1 MKMPLNC
8 VPSAPQSGSH
18 DSCNTPCLSISAGL
32 FNVAATIAFAEF
44 SGTQD
49 DEVPAAREL
58 AQRYGLQHHVRTVTR
73 AEFERDIP
81 AILDSIDQPSRDGVN
96 TWYAAKFT
104 AELGLKVVVSGVG
117 GDELLYGYSSFTE
130 LPALVATWRRM
141 GIVPGLQA
149 AAGAALRVRSRIS
162 NNARWA
168 ILPCCAESL
177 YGAYFLRRGF
187 FAPTDLPAL
196 MGQELSRVALA
207 GTGPIDIVRG
217 GAGPI
222 PADMAAAVGQMES
235 MLYLRNQ
242 LLRDSD
248 WASMAHSIELRTPLA
263 DASLLHDL
271 TPVVRSFGRLH
282 GKRLLARSPR
292 IPLTDR
298 LIRRRKTGFGLP
310 IDKWLTD
317 GRTVQAF
324 RVPDPIHRSVW
335 SARWAQVVSAMAYE
349 D

>member
-1 MKMPLNC
+1 MPGTATG
-8 VPSAPQSGSH
+8 PR
-18 DSCNTPCLSISAGL
+18 AGPPPDA
-32 FNVAATIAFAEF
+32 VA
-44 SGTQD
+44 
-49 DEVPAAREL
+49 
-58 AQRYGLQHHVRTVTR
+58 
-73 AEFERDIP
+73 
-81 AILDSIDQPSRDGVN
+81 
-96 TWYAAKFT
+96 
-104 AELGLKVVVSGVG
+104 
-117 GDELLYGYSSFTE
+117 
-130 LPALVATWRRM
+130 
-141 GIVPGLQA
+141 
-149 AAGAALRVRSRIS
+149 
-162 NNARWA
+162 
-168 ILPCCAESL
+168 
-177 YGAYFLRRGF
+177 
-187 FAPTDLPAL
+187 DLPAL